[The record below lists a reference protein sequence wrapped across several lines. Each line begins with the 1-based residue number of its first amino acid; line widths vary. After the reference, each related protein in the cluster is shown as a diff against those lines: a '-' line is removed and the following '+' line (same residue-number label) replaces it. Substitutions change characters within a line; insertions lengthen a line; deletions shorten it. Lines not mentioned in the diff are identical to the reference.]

1 MMVFLATAV
10 GSLPF
15 QVACH
20 SMPTQAGAPQT
31 AVQYLEDEEQM
42 HKLYWQRAQAYRA
55 AQQYPQ
61 AERTLLA
68 IRRWDA
74 AAEMYKAAAMYSD
87 YLRLMKQSPENLGA
101 AQLWVAQQL
110 EMEGHHRCSTYRARH
125 RAHQCAELHEAALPH
140 TRVQSKP
147 TDSGLRQSIDMTLYG
162 FSKRCLDLEN

>member
-1 MMVFLATAV
+1 M
-10 GSLPF
+10 
-15 QVACH
+15 QI
-20 SMPTQAGAPQT
+20 

-55 AQQYPQ
+55 AQQYSQ

-87 YLRLMKQSPENLGA
+87 YLRLMKQSPDNLAA

-110 EMEGHHRCSTYRARH
+110 EADGHHRYST
-125 RAHQCAELHEAALPH
+125 LP
-140 TRVQSKP
+140 
-147 TDSGLRQSIDMTLYG
+147 LRNI
-162 FSKRCLDLEN
+162 